1 MDLDSKDLDCIKQQ
15 DAQQLYVFK
24 LSREAH
30 SAKLAASWP
39 TAAPL
44 PSQAEEMTSRGRTP
58 TQIGWLFFPI
68 QLAMV
73 QHNNDHLKT
82 TKMQII
88 SGLVCALP
96 ITRQDDTV
104 SNTHTHFLA
113 AIRSTP
119 PHHPAPLACGMLCIF
134 HIFALLWPDISC
146 WVATGNC

>member
-1 MDLDSKDLDCIKQQ
+1 MAALPREGNKREAGEKKADLDSKDLDCIKQQ

-44 PSQAEEMTSRGRTP
+44 PSQAEEMTSQGRTP

-88 SGLVCALP
+88 SGLMCALP
-96 ITRQDDTV
+96 IT
-104 SNTHTHFLA
+104 
-113 AIRSTP
+113 
-119 PHHPAPLACGMLCIF
+119 
-134 HIFALLWPDISC
+134 
-146 WVATGNC
+146 